1 MTWIANILLLL
12 GKRLGD
18 FLWRIAARGVPE
30 GVPRDERR
38 SLYATNLALSFHMIS
53 VAPFAVL
60 LPLWGFWEES
70 WPMLP
75 AFLGFLA
82 THVLLRM
89 GWTVVARYL
98 LVATLSTSILIGSLL
113 LGPRGGAEFV
123 FLYLVAAPFFY
134 FPMRSTRHLVGCAL
148 LPLVG
153 WGAYRLGLAEL
164 VVPYPYESWQL
175 KILSAMFGISTVA
188 LVLGPLALLIRHAQG
203 VESALERALRES
215 VAANEAKN
223 QFLMMISH
231 ELRTPLNGLVGSLD
245 LVGCEPLSYQQ
256 KDHLEIAR
264 STGSVIRAILG
275 DISEFTGLEE
285 GGVLLERR
293 SARLQSELPRLIH
306 PYRLQAEAKGL
317 SVRMS
322 MLDELPRVLAD
333 IDRVRQM
340 LLHLVSNAVKFTDQG
355 FIEIALREAGQAR
368 DGFVPVLLQVRDT
381 GVGIAP
387 EKLETLLKGSPG
399 GLFPP
404 GTGSGEIGM
413 GLVMAQRIAMAMGGT
428 MEVESR
434 VGLGTVVRV
443 RMDLERAAAFRP
455 TEPERLPETSRPRI
469 LLVED
474 DPVNRLVVAKLL
486 RREGFEVATA
496 VDGEQ
501 GVELWKQQ
509 RFPVILMDCQMP
521 ILDGFGA
528 TRAIRGLEQAAG
540 ASRTRILA
548 YTANAFA
555 EDRRKCRESG
565 MDGFLAKPVSKRELI
580 QAISPNWIP
589 ASSPEDPESSDM
601 GVIGMG

>member
-1 MTWIANILLLL
+1 MTRIATLVLPI

-18 FLWRIAARGVPE
+18 LLWRIAVRGLPE
-30 GVPRDERR
+30 GLPRDERR
-38 SLYATNLALSFHMIS
+38 SLHATNLALVFHILS
-53 VAPFAVL
+53 VAPFAIV
-60 LPLWGFWEES
+60 LPLWGFREEV
-70 WPMLP
+70 WPILP
-75 AFLGFLA
+75 TFLGLLVS
-82 THVLLRM
+82 HRLLRT
-89 GWTVVARYL
+89 GWSVSARYL
-98 LVATLSTSILIGSLL
+98 MVGTLSAGILAGSLL
-113 LGPRGGAEFV
+113 LGPAGGAEFV

-134 FPMRSTRHLVGCAL
+134 FPVRAVRHVVGCAL
-148 LPLVG
+148 IPLLT
-153 WGAYRLGLAEL
+153 WGAYRVGLGEL
-164 VVPYPYESWQL
+164 VAPYPYEAWQL
-175 KILSAMFGISTVA
+175 RILSSLFGICTVA
-188 LVLGPLALLIRHAQG
+188 LVLGPLALLIRHAQA
-203 VESALERALRES
+203 VENALERALRES
-215 VAANEAKN
+215 EAANAAKN
-223 QFLMMISH
+223 QFLAMISH

-245 LVGCEPLSYQQ
+245 LVGSEPLSYQQ

-306 PYRLQAEAKGL
+306 PYRMQAEAKGL
-317 SVRMS
+317 AVRMA
-322 MLDELPRVLAD
+322 MADDLPRVLAD
-333 IDRVRQM
+333 VDRLRQM

-355 FIEIALREAGQAR
+355 FIEVALREAGQAR

-381 GVGIAP
+381 GVGIPAGD
-387 EKLETLLKGSPG
+387 LAGLLDGPSRT
-399 GLFPP
+399 LFPP

-413 GLVMAQRIAMAMGGT
+413 GLVLALRIVRTMGGT
-428 MEVESR
+428 MEVESK

-443 RMDLERAAAFRP
+443 RIDLERAAAFRP
-455 TEPERLPETSRPRI
+455 VEPVRRPETSRPRI

-528 TRAIRGLEQAAG
+528 TRAIRGLEQAGSAP
-540 ASRTRILA
+540 RTRILA

-555 EDRRKCRESG
+555 EDRRKCRECG

-580 QAISPNWIP
+580 QAISPEWMP
-589 ASSPEDPESSDM
+589 TSFPDDPETSELGRPD
-601 GVIGMG
+601 